1 MEIRLDDKY
10 AITTDENNFTLCQI
24 KIKGTDSGNAGD
36 EYFVSV
42 GYYGN
47 LKSALSGYLKYSLKK
62 DSETVKSI
70 DDIFKRLD
78 EIETN
83 ILKLNKDNSND

>member
-10 AITTDENNFTLCQI
+10 VITTDENNFTLCQI
-24 KIKGTDSGNAGD
+24 KIKGTDSENAGD

-62 DSETVKSI
+62 DNETVKSI
-70 DDIFKRLD
+70 DDLFKRLD

-83 ILKLNKDNSND
+83 ILKLNKE

>member
-10 AITTDENNFTLCQI
+10 VITTDENNFTLCQI
-24 KIKGTDSGNAGD
+24 KIKGTDSENAGD

-70 DDIFKRLD
+70 DDLFKRLD

-83 ILKLNKDNSND
+83 ILKLNKE

>member
-1 MEIRLDDKY
+1 MEIRLDYKY
-10 AITTDENNFTLCQI
+10 VITTDENNFTLCQI
-24 KIKGTDSGNAGD
+24 KIKGTDSENAGD

-47 LKSALSGYLKYSLKK
+47 LNSALSGYLKYSLKK

-70 DDIFKRLD
+70 DDLFKRLD

-83 ILKLNKDNSND
+83 ILKLNKE

>member
-10 AITTDENNFTLCQI
+10 VITTDENNFTLCQI
-24 KIKGTDSGNAGD
+24 KIKGTDSENAGD

-70 DDIFKRLD
+70 DDLFKRLD

-83 ILKLNKDNSND
+83 ILQLKEINENR

>member
-10 AITTDENNFTLCQI
+10 VITADENNFTLCQI
-24 KIKGTDSGNAGD
+24 KIKGTDSENAGD

-47 LKSALSGYLKYSLKK
+47 LNSALSGYLKYSLKK

-70 DDIFKRLD
+70 DDLFKRLD

-83 ILKLNKDNSND
+83 ILKLNKE

>member
-10 AITTDENNFTLCQI
+10 VITTDENNFTLCQI
-24 KIKGTDSGNAGD
+24 KIKGIDSENAGD

-70 DDIFKRLD
+70 DDLFKRLD

-83 ILKLNKDNSND
+83 ILKLNKV

>member
-10 AITTDENNFTLCQI
+10 VITTDENNFTLCQI
-24 KIKGTDSGNAGD
+24 KIKGTDSENAGD

-47 LKSALSGYLKYSLKK
+47 LKSALSGYFIKKY
-62 DSETVKSI
+62 SETVKSI
-70 DDIFKRLD
+70 DDLFKRLD

-83 ILKLNKDNSND
+83 ILKLNKV

>member
-10 AITTDENNFTLCQI
+10 VITTDENNFTLCQI
-24 KIKGTDSGNAGD
+24 KIKGTDSENAGE

-47 LKSALSGYLKYSLKK
+47 LKSALCGYLKYSLKK

-70 DDIFKRLD
+70 DDLFKRLD

-83 ILKLNKDNSND
+83 ILKLNK

>member
-10 AITTDENNFTLCQI
+10 VITTDENNFTLCQI
-24 KIKGTDSGNAGD
+24 KIKGTDSENAGD

-70 DDIFKRLD
+70 DDLFKRLD
-78 EIETN
+78 KIETN
-83 ILKLNKDNSND
+83 ILKLNKE